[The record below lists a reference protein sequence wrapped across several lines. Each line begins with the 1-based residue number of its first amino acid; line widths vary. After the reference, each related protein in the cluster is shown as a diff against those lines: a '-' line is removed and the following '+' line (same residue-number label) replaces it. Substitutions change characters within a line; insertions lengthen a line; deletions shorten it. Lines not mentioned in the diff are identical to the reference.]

1 VIVNRSAP
9 PATVV
14 PVLIYGNVEKAID
27 WLCGAFG
34 FVERLRAPGP
44 DGVIS
49 HAQLNV
55 GDGAI
60 MIGGPFQPPR
70 QDQVSCYVL
79 IHVDDVDS
87 HCERARQFGAEILQ
101 PPQDMPFGERQYM
114 AVDLGGHRW
123 GFSQS
128 IADVAPEAWGA
139 VLNTESAKRKA

>member
-9 PATVV
+9 RATVV
-14 PVLIYGNVEKAID
+14 PVLVYPDVKKAIE
-27 WLCGAFG
+27 WLTGAFG

-60 MIGGPFQPPR
+60 MIGRSGGPFTPPR
-70 QDQVSCYVL
+70 SDEITRYVL
-79 IHVDDVDS
+79 IHVDSVIA
-87 HCERARQFGAEILQ
+87 HHERAKRFGAEILQ
-101 PPQDMPFGERQYM
+101 APQDMPFGERQYM
-114 AVDLGGHRW
+114 AVDLAGHRW
-123 GFSQS
+123 AFTES

-139 VLNTESAKRKA
+139 VVATART